1 MEENMDKQIEFIE
14 QRLKEYKEQLSR
26 RKEVFSVMVQNEIDT
41 GCFEKNAISELN
53 LMMEIKA
60 AIKELE
66 FSLRCLK
73 NLCQ

>member
-1 MEENMDKQIEFIE
+1 MDKQIEFIE

>member
-1 MEENMDKQIEFIE
+1 MDKQIEFIE
-14 QRLKEYKEQLSR
+14 QRLREYKGQLSQ
-26 RKEVFSVMVQNEIDT
+26 RKEIFSVMVQNEIDT

>member
-1 MEENMDKQIEFIE
+1 MEEQIKFIE
-14 QRLKEYKEQLSR
+14 QRLETAKEQLR
-26 RKEVFSVMVQNEIDT
+26 QRKEIFSVMVQNEIDT

-53 LMMEIKA
+53 LMLETKS

-73 NLCQ
+73 GITQ

>member
-1 MEENMDKQIEFIE
+1 MDKQIEFIE
-14 QRLKEYKEQLSR
+14 QRLREYKEQLSQ
-26 RKEVFSVMVQNEIDT
+26 RKEIFSVMVQNEIDT

>member
-1 MEENMDKQIEFIE
+1 MDKQIEFIE
-14 QRLKEYKEQLSR
+14 QRLKEYKEQLSQ

>member
-1 MEENMDKQIEFIE
+1 MDKQIEFIE
-14 QRLKEYKEQLSR
+14 QRLKEYKEQLSQ
-26 RKEVFSVMVQNEIDT
+26 RKEIFSVMVQNEIDT

>member
-1 MEENMDKQIEFIE
+1 MDKQIEFIE
-14 QRLKEYKEQLSR
+14 QRLKEYKEQLGR
-26 RKEVFSVMVQNEIDT
+26 RKEIFSVMVQNEIDT